1 MEIEYKSPTPNSY
14 DRINGPKIKFMHRS
28 SGSIGSA
35 LSPTCTLTVLPRHD
49 TGLFKNFLGATNGF
63 LVLS

>member
-28 SGSIGSA
+28 SGLIGSA
-35 LSPTCTLTVLPRHD
+35 LFPND
-49 TGLFKNFLGATNGF
+49 TGTTQGCLNIPLGSRVSYFG
-63 LVLS
+63 